1 MAKRFYTEVTLDNDP
16 DGHFI
21 RLDGRALKTPGK
33 RPLRVPAAPIAAQLK
48 KEWDAVPPAIDG
60 DIDPTVMPVTRL
72 ANVASENVT
81 DRREDLIAEART
93 YAGTDLLSYRAPD
106 PADYVARQA
115 QAWNPWLEW
124 AAARGVSLQTTEAIR
139 AIDQDPASLDAVA
152 NYARS
157 LSDFSLTL
165 FVHLVAVTGSAVLAM
180 AVMEG
185 ALEPGDAFDLS
196 RIDEIYRAEIWGVD
210 GDDEAVRLAL
220 RAETQTLGSLS
231 TWLRA

>member
-1 MAKRFYTEVTLDNDP
+1 MAKRFYTDVTLDNDA

-33 RPLRVPAAPIAAQLK
+33 RPLRVPSAPIAAQLK
-48 KEWDAVPPAIDG
+48 EEWDAVPLATDG

-81 DRREDLIAEART
+81 DRREALINEART

-124 AAARGVSLQTTEAIR
+124 AATRGVKLQTTDAIR
-139 AIDQDPASLDAVA
+139 AIDQDPASLNAVA
-152 NYARS
+152 DYARP
-157 LSDFSLTL
+157 LSDFALTL
-165 FVHLVAVTGSAVLAM
+165 FVHLVAVKGSAVLAM

-185 ALEPGDAFDLS
+185 ALEAGDAFDLS

-210 GDDEAVRLAL
+210 EDDDAVRLAL
-220 RAETQTLGSLS
+220 RAETVTLGRLARHLS
-231 TWLRA
+231 

>member
-1 MAKRFYTEVTLDNDP
+1 MAKRFYSEVTLDAD
-16 DGHFI
+16 DTGHFI

-48 KEWDAVPPAIDG
+48 AEWDAVPPATDG
-60 DIDPTVMPVTRL
+60 DINPSVMPVTRL
-72 ANVASENVT
+72 ANVASENIT
-81 DRREDLIAEART
+81 DRRDDLIAEART

-115 QAWNPWLEW
+115 QAWNPWLTW
-124 AAARGVSLQTTEAIR
+124 AAARGVRLQTTDAIR

-152 NYARS
+152 DYARP
-157 LSDFSLTL
+157 LSDFALTL
-165 FVHLVAVTGSAVLAM
+165 FVHLVAVTGSSVLAM

-185 ALEPGDAFDLS
+185 ALPPGEAFDIS

-210 GDDEAVRLAL
+210 EDDDAVRLAL
-220 RAETQTLGSLS
+220 RVETVTLGNLARH
-231 TWLRA
+231 LG